1 MSGINT
7 KYTVTLKVLTP
18 LFIGQGIEKDWVKG
32 IDYIDKDN
40 TLYHLDLSKMRKEG
54 IDMNQL
60 SLLFIKQDTEGVRKL
75 IGDKLAA
82 VSDFQLSLPCTSSN
96 PIRTF
101 FRNQYTQCPTIPGS
115 SLKGAIRSILFTYIR
130 NTEDTYIRNTEK
142 TKNEEEVFGKLRN
155 GGDFMRFIRVG
166 DFAFPKTGS
175 TQLTNT
181 KIYNLHRD
189 KNDQTWLGG
198 WKNDKNK
205 TNKEF
210 EKDRFNTICECIS
223 YASEATGTILLSPTL
238 FNALLKYNTELE
250 EKHKNKDVDQ
260 KYYERNRIVIRHKDA
275 KKRLLEED
283 IEYLCGII
291 NRHTMNYLTK
301 ELAFFEKF
309 IDGTHANTIKETTDT
324 LLHMF
329 ASLQPNECILKLG
342 AGSGFHSITG
352 DWQFDDFV
360 SGELRRDKTHHDN
373 LPKSRKI
380 AITNEGEDDFYGL
393 MGFIK
398 LTFAKKE

>member
-40 TLYHLDLSKMRKEG
+40 TLYHLDLSKMREKG

-82 VSDFQLSLPCTSSN
+82 VSDFQLSMPCESSN

-101 FRNQYTQCPTIPGS
+101 FRNQCTQCPIIPGS
-115 SLKGAIRSILFTYIR
+115 SLKGAIRSILFANMRGSKETR
-130 NTEDTYIRNTEK
+130 NEA
-142 TKNEEEVFGKLRN
+142 VFGKLKN

-189 KNDQTWLGG
+189 ADEQPWLGG
-198 WKNDKNK
+198 WKHDKHK
-205 TNKEF
+205 TNNEF
-210 EKDRFNTICECIS
+210 NNQGFNTICECVS
-223 YASEATGTILLSPTL
+223 CASMATGTILLSPTL
-238 FNALLKYNTELE
+238 FNALLKYNTELGQ
-250 EKHKNKDVDQ
+250 KYKDGKVDQ
-260 KYYERNRIVIRHKDA
+260 KYYERNRIDIPHKDA

-309 IDGTHANTIKETTDT
+309 IDGTHADTIKEAIDT

-329 ASLQPNECILKLG
+329 AFLQPNECILKLG

-360 SGELRRDKTHHDN
+360 SGGELRRDKDHSNN

-380 AITNEGEDDFYGL
+380 AITQKGEKYSFEL

>member
-40 TLYHLDLSKMRKEG
+40 TLYHLDLSKMREAS

-115 SLKGAIRSILFTYIR
+115 SLKGAIRSILFTNIR
-130 NTEDTYIRNTEK
+130 DTKEK
-142 TKNEEEVFGKLRN
+142 KNEAVFGKLKN

-166 DFAFPKTGS
+166 DFAFLETGS

-189 KNDQTWLGG
+189 NNEQPWLGG
-198 WKNDKNK
+198 WKNKKN

-210 EKDRFNTICECIS
+210 KDKDFNTICECIS

-250 EKHKNKDVDQ
+250 QKYKDGKVDQ
-260 KYYERNRIVIRHKDA
+260 KYYERNRIDIPHEDA

-283 IEYLCGII
+283 IKDLCDII

-309 IDGTHANTIKETTDT
+309 IDGTHADTIKEAIDT

-360 SGELRRDKTHHDN
+360 SGELRRDKDHPNN

-380 AITNEGEDDFYGL
+380 AITQKGEKCSFEL

>member
-32 IDYIDKDN
+32 IDYIDQDN
-40 TLYHLDLSKMRKEG
+40 TLYHLDLSKMSEEEG

-115 SLKGAIRSILFTYIR
+115 SLKGAIRSILFANMRGSEETR
-130 NTEDTYIRNTEK
+130 NEA
-142 TKNEEEVFGKLRN
+142 VFGKLKN

-166 DFAFPKTGS
+166 DFAFPETGS
-175 TQLTNT
+175 THLTNT

-198 WKNDKNK
+198 WKHEKNS

-210 EKDRFNTICECIS
+210 KDKGFNTICECIS
-223 YASEATGTILLSPTL
+223 NDSTAIGSILLSPTL

-250 EKHKNKDVDQ
+250 QKYKDGKVDQ
-260 KYYERNRIVIRHKDA
+260 KYYERNRIDIPHKDA

-283 IEYLCGII
+283 IKDLCDII

-309 IDGTHANTIKETTDT
+309 IDGTHADTIKEAIDT

-360 SGELRRDKTHHDN
+360 SGGELRRDKDHQNN

-380 AITNEGEDDFYGL
+380 AITQKGEKCSFEL

>member
-40 TLYHLDLSKMRKEG
+40 TLYHLDLSKMREKG

-115 SLKGAIRSILFTYIR
+115 SLKGAIRSILFANMR
-130 NTEDTYIRNTEK
+130 GSEDTRNEA
-142 TKNEEEVFGKLRN
+142 VFGKLKN

-166 DFAFPKTGS
+166 DFAFPKIGS

-189 KNDQTWLGG
+189 NNEQSWLGG
-198 WKNDKNK
+198 WKHDKKN

-210 EKDRFNTICECIS
+210 KNHGFNTICECIS

-250 EKHKNKDVDQ
+250 QKYKDGKVDK
-260 KYYERNRIVIRHKDA
+260 KYYENNRIVIPHEDA

-283 IEYLCGII
+283 IEYLCDII
-291 NRHTMNYLTK
+291 NRHTTNYLKK
-301 ELAFFEKF
+301 ELAFFKKF
-309 IDGTHANTIKETTDT
+309 KQGYNADLIIEEEEFLGSIPTILDEIK
-324 LLHMF
+324 
-329 ASLQPNECILKLG
+329 SLQPNECILKLG

-360 SGELRRDKTHHDN
+360 SGELRRDKKHPDN

-380 AITNEGEDDFYGL
+380 AITNEGEDDFYDL

>member
-40 TLYHLDLSKMRKEG
+40 TLYHLDLSKMREEG
-54 IDMNQL
+54 IDMDQL

-115 SLKGAIRSILFTYIR
+115 SLKGAIRSILFTNMR
-130 NTEDTYIRNTEK
+130 DPKEK
-142 TKNEEEVFGKLRN
+142 KNEEVFGKLKN

-166 DFAFPKTGS
+166 DFAFPETGS

-181 KIYNLHRD
+181 KIYNLHRG
-189 KNDQTWLGG
+189 NNEQPWLGG

-210 EKDRFNTICECIS
+210 EQDRFNTICECIS
-223 YASEATGTILLSPTL
+223 YASVATGTILLSPTL
-238 FNALLKYNTELE
+238 FNALLKYSTELE

-291 NRHTMNYLTK
+291 NRHTTSYLKK
-301 ELAFFEKF
+301 ELAFFKKF
-309 IDGTHANTIKETTDT
+309 KQGDNADLIIEEEEFLGSIPTILDEIK
-324 LLHMF
+324 
-329 ASLQPNECILKLG
+329 SLQPNECILKLG

-380 AITNEGEDDFYGL
+380 AITKKGEKCTFEL

>member
-1 MSGINT
+1 
-7 KYTVTLKVLTP
+7 
-18 LFIGQGIEKDWVKG
+18 
-32 IDYIDKDN
+32 
-40 TLYHLDLSKMRKEG
+40 
-54 IDMNQL
+54 
-60 SLLFIKQDTEGVRKL
+60 
-75 IGDKLAA
+75 
-82 VSDFQLSLPCTSSN
+82 
-96 PIRTF
+96 
-101 FRNQYTQCPTIPGS
+101 
-115 SLKGAIRSILFTYIR
+115 
-130 NTEDTYIRNTEK
+130 
-142 TKNEEEVFGKLRN
+142 
-155 GGDFMRFIRVG
+155 MRFIRVG
-166 DFAFPKTGS
+166 DFAFPITGS

-181 KIYNLHRD
+181 KIYNLHRE
-189 KNDQTWLGG
+189 NNEQPWLGG
-198 WKNDKNK
+198 WKNKKN

-210 EKDRFNTICECIS
+210 KNEDFNTICECIS

-250 EKHKNKDVDQ
+250 QKYKDGKVDQ
-260 KYYERNRIVIRHKDA
+260 KYYERNRIDIPHKDA

-283 IEYLCGII
+283 IKDLCDII

-309 IDGTHANTIKETTDT
+309 IDGTHADTIKEAIDT

-360 SGELRRDKTHHDN
+360 SGELRREKDHQNN

-380 AITNEGEDDFYGL
+380 AITQKGEKCTFEL

>member
-40 TLYHLDLSKMRKEG
+40 TLYHLDLSKMQEAD
-54 IDMNQL
+54 IDMDKL
-60 SLLFIKQDTEGVRKL
+60 ARLFSEQNAAGVGQL
-75 IGDKLAA
+75 IGDKLAN
-82 VSDFQLSLPCTSSN
+82 VSDFQLSMPCESSN

-130 NTEDTYIRNTEK
+130 NTEETKETKE
-142 TKNEEEVFGKLRN
+142 TKNEEVFGKLRN

-166 DFAFPKTGS
+166 DFAFPETGS

-181 KIYNLHRD
+181 KIYNLHRG
-189 KNDQTWLGG
+189 NNEQPWLGG
-198 WKNDKNK
+198 WKHDTRS

-210 EKDRFNTICECIS
+210 KDKGFNTICECIS
-223 YASEATGTILLSPTL
+223 NDSTAIGSILLSPTL

-250 EKHKNKDVDQ
+250 QKYKDGKVDQ
-260 KYYERNRIVIRHKDA
+260 KYYERNRIDIPHKDA

-283 IEYLCGII
+283 IKDLCDII

-309 IDGTHANTIKETTDT
+309 IDGTHADTIKEAIDT

-360 SGELRRDKTHHDN
+360 SGELRRDKDHQNN

-380 AITNEGEDDFYGL
+380 AITQKGEKCTFEL

>member
-40 TLYHLDLSKMRKEG
+40 TLYHLDLSKMCAEG
-54 IDMNQL
+54 IDIDMDEL
-60 SLLFIKQDTEGVRKL
+60 ARLFSEQNAAGVGQL
-75 IGDKLAA
+75 IGDKLAD
-82 VSDFQLSLPCTSSN
+82 VSDFQLSMPCKSSN

-130 NTEDTYIRNTEK
+130 NTEETKE
-142 TKNEEEVFGKLRN
+142 TKNEEVFGKLRN

-166 DFAFPKTGS
+166 DFAFPITGS

-181 KIYNLHRD
+181 KIYNLHRE
-189 KNDQTWLGG
+189 NNEQPWLGG
-198 WKNDKNK
+198 WKNKKN

-210 EKDRFNTICECIS
+210 KNEDFNTICECIS

-250 EKHKNKDVDQ
+250 QKYKDGKVDQ
-260 KYYERNRIVIRHKDA
+260 KYYERNRIDIPHKDA

-283 IEYLCGII
+283 IKDLCDII

-309 IDGTHANTIKETTDT
+309 IDGTHADTIKEAIDT

-360 SGELRRDKTHHDN
+360 SGELRRDKDHQNN

-380 AITNEGEDDFYGL
+380 AITQKGEKCTFEL

>member
-32 IDYIDKDN
+32 IDYIDQDN

-115 SLKGAIRSILFTYIR
+115 SLKGAIRSILFANMRGSEETR
-130 NTEDTYIRNTEK
+130 NEA
-142 TKNEEEVFGKLRN
+142 VFGKLKN

-166 DFAFPKTGS
+166 DFAFPETGS
-175 TQLTNT
+175 THLTNT

-198 WKNDKNK
+198 WKHEKNS

-210 EKDRFNTICECIS
+210 KDKGFNTICECIS
-223 YASEATGTILLSPTL
+223 NDSTAIGSILLSPTL

-250 EKHKNKDVDQ
+250 QKYKDGKVDQ
-260 KYYERNRIVIRHKDA
+260 KYYERNRIDIPHEDA

-283 IEYLCGII
+283 IKDLCDII

-309 IDGTHANTIKETTDT
+309 IDGTHADTIKEAIDT

-360 SGELRRDKTHHDN
+360 SGGELRRDKDHQNN

-380 AITNEGEDDFYGL
+380 AITQKGEKCSFEL

>member
-40 TLYHLDLSKMRKEG
+40 TLYHLDLSKMRKAS

-75 IGDKLAA
+75 IGDKLAD

-115 SLKGAIRSILFTYIR
+115 SLKGAIRSILFTNIR
-130 NTEDTYIRNTEK
+130 DTKEK
-142 TKNEEEVFGKLRN
+142 KNEAVFGKLKN

-166 DFAFPKTGS
+166 DFAFPETGS

-189 KNDQTWLGG
+189 NNEQPWLGG
-198 WKNDKNK
+198 WKNKKN

-210 EKDRFNTICECIS
+210 KDKDFNTICECIS

-250 EKHKNKDVDQ
+250 QKYKDGKVDQ
-260 KYYERNRIVIRHKDA
+260 KYYERNRIDIPHEDA

-283 IEYLCGII
+283 IKDLCDII

-309 IDGTHANTIKETTDT
+309 IDGTHADTIKEAIDT

-352 DWQFDDFV
+352 DWQFDAFV
-360 SGELRRDKTHHDN
+360 SGELRRDKDHPNN

-380 AITNEGEDDFYGL
+380 AIIQKGEKCSFEL